1 MKLLLKCLVVWRKRW
16 WIKTSQ
22 RQGVLFRLPY
32 YSPRIYI
39 NNYLARK
46 YAWIF
51 VSGHYLFR
59 EANRF
64 PRATVSF
71 AEQIMSKWR
80 LSYFL
85 SFKSFSQPRRF
96 ENHGHVTFSQAK
108 FFDGLYTRLFVRGHY
123 LFPEAFRERSSRKIA
138 SFEEQIMS
146 KDKY

>member
-1 MKLLLKCLVVWRKRW
+1 M
-16 WIKTSQ
+16 
-22 RQGVLFRLPY
+22 LFRLPY

-85 SFKSFSQPRRF
+85 SFKSFSQPRSF

-123 LFPEAFRERSSRKIA
+123 LFPDLFANCELRGTDNVQGQILEHMFKSFRNMLGFENWGISFSRIFGHVK
-138 SFEEQIMS
+138 
-146 KDKY
+146 